1 MPRPGHDEVLLITG
15 YPSLGARQLAAL
27 ALRTHPGTFVY
38 ALVSPEQAEAAQEHA
53 AALAPEAR
61 SRIELLE
68 GTVTHI
74 DLGLSGA
81 EVRRLCGEV
90 DRIHHLEQLA
100 HPGADAESATR
111 VNVRGTLEVLELAR
125 SCPRLKALVHHST
138 AFVAGDRTGK
148 VLEEELDQHQQF
160 RNPFEETKAT
170 AERLVRAAM
179 RSVPALV
186 LRPTLIV
193 GDSQSGE
200 VDQLDG
206 PYLVLLLAL
215 STPPEMAVPL
225 PRSDNP
231 LHMVPVDYVV
241 RAALA
246 LGRDSRAIGK
256 TFHLADP
263 RCLPADRVFELF
275 ARATGRRAGG
285 ALPTAF
291 TQALLRVP
299 GLTRL
304 VRSPRAFLDHI
315 LTPVC
320 FDTSHTDRLLADT
333 GIVCPPFEDYVEHLV
348 AYVRAR
354 YLVETPPDTGRPS
367 LDLDAD
373 DLP

>member
-1 MPRPGHDEVLLITG
+1 MPRPGYDEVLLITG
-15 YPSLGARQLAAL
+15 YPTFGARQLVAL
-27 ALRTHPGTFVY
+27 ALRTQPSTFLY
-38 ALVSPEQAEAAQEHA
+38 ALAAPEQMEAAQEHA
-53 AALAPEAR
+53 AALSPDAR
-61 SRIELLE
+61 ERFELLE
-68 GTVTHI
+68 GTTTHI

-81 EVRRLCGEV
+81 EVRRICTEV
-90 DRIHHLEQLA
+90 DRIHHMEQLT
-100 HPGADAESATR
+100 HPSVDKESATR

-125 SCPRLKALVHHST
+125 SCHQLKALVYHST

-148 VLEEELDQHQQF
+148 ILEDELDKHQRF
-160 RNPFEETKAT
+160 RNPVEETKAI

-179 RSVPALV
+179 RSIPAMI
-186 LRPTLIV
+186 LRPTLVV

-200 VDQLDG
+200 VDQLEG
-206 PYLVLLLAL
+206 PYLALLLIL

-231 LHMVPVDYVV
+231 LHMIPVDYMVQ
-241 RAALA
+241 AALA

-263 RCLPADRVFELF
+263 KCLSADRVFEIL
-275 ARATGRRAGG
+275 ARAAGRRIGG

-291 TQALLRVP
+291 TQALLRAP

-304 VRSPRAFLDHI
+304 VRSPRAFLDQI

-320 FDTSHTDRLLADT
+320 FDTSHTDQLLHGT
-333 GIVCPPFEDYVEHLV
+333 GIVCPPFESYVDRLV

-354 YLVETPPDTGRPS
+354 YLVETSPDTGRPS